1 MSTTER
7 PTTRWQ
13 MRVQRRDAELVAE
26 AAAAL
31 GVTRTDFVLTAA
43 TERAR
48 DVMADR
54 TRWDVTQEQWEAFQA
69 ALDAPPRDL
78 PRLRELL
85 AEPAPWER

>member
-13 MRVQRRDAELVAE
+13 MRVQRQDAELVAE

-31 GVTRTDFVLTAA
+31 GVTRTDFVVSAA

-48 DVMADR
+48 DVMAER
-54 TRWDVTQEQWEAFQA
+54 THWDVTAEQWEAFQD

>member
-1 MSTTER
+1 MSSTER

>member
-13 MRVQRRDAELVAE
+13 MRVQRQDAELVAE

-31 GVTRTDFVLTAA
+31 GVTRTDFVVNAA

-54 TRWDVTQEQWEAFQA
+54 THWDVTAEQWEAFQA
-69 ALDAPPRDL
+69 ALDEWATSHRNATIRPDTTS
-78 PRLRELL
+78 
-85 AEPAPWER
+85 AT